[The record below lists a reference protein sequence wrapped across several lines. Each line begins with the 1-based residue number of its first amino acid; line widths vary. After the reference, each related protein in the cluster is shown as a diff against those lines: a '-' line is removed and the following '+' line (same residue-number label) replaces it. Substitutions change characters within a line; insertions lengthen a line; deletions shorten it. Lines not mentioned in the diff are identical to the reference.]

1 MKKIAER
8 LTDLVGNTPLLELNN
23 YNKNKGLKA
32 RVIAKL
38 EYFNPAGSVKDR
50 VALAMIEDAEAK
62 GLLAWCHHHRTYQWE
77 YGRRAGFCGR
87 RQRLQADTDDARH
100 DEFGTP
106 QPLESPW
113 CGTGTDFG
121 CRRYERRNS
130 PCRRTES
137 RQPRLADSTAI

>member
-23 YNKNKGLKA
+23 YNKNKRLKA

-62 GLLAWCHHHRTYQWE
+62 GLLKPGATRSFTLPAGLKYSNLAITRAF
-77 YGRRAGFCGR
+77 RRLF
-87 RQRLQADTDDARH
+87 L
-100 DEFGTP
+100 
-106 QPLESPW
+106 L
-113 CGTGTDFG
+113 
-121 CRRYERRNS
+121 
-130 PCRRTES
+130 
-137 RQPRLADSTAI
+137 